1 MRGHAAEEQPI
12 VEVVKHEL
20 DSARLAGPASRCR
33 DIDRVAATQGSPNRL
48 VHDIL
53 RWLVDCSLQH
63 ATSLHRPDRPGFLT
77 DSRRESDL
85 LALRSL
91 LRLPGTFAGLVRSEL
106 VGRVDVAEGHVVRC
120 E

>member
-1 MRGHAAEEQPI
+1 MRRHATEEQPI

-63 ATSLHRPDRPGFLT
+63 ATSLHRPDRPGFHGQAG
-77 DSRRESDL
+77 ESDL

-91 LRLPGTFAGLVRSEL
+91 LRLPGTLAGLV
-106 VGRVDVAEGHVVRC
+106 
-120 E
+120 